1 MQCGVHYLRAGGG
14 ESDANIVHVVKKCY
28 KIKIDYRDF
37 RGCFYRVLQLLSSSA
52 SSNGLHLHSNRT
64 TFARQKDYSCTPI
77 VVPLKGKCSPFAMK
91 RTFFAFAFFA
101 GFACYAHNVLS
112 VNGISETVQ
121 NSRISSQRFPRAL
134 SSQF

>member
-1 MQCGVHYLRAGGG
+1 MRCGVHYLRAGGG
-14 ESDANIVHVVKKCY
+14 ESYANIVHVVKKCY

-37 RGCFYRVLQLLSSSA
+37 RGCFYRVLQRLSSSA

-64 TFARQKDYSCTPI
+64 TFARQKDYSCTPT

-101 GFACYAHNVLS
+101 SFVRYTHNVLS
-112 VNGISETVQ
+112 VNGISRTVQ
-121 NSRISSQRFPRAL
+121 NLRISS
-134 SSQF
+134 

>member
-1 MQCGVHYLRAGGG
+1 MSVTDAVRCGVHYLLPGGG
-14 ESDANIVHVVKKCY
+14 ESDANIVHAVKKCY

-37 RGCFYRVLQLLSSSA
+37 RGCFYRVLQRLSSSA
-52 SSNGLHLHSNRT
+52 SSNGLHLHPNRT
-64 TFARQKDYSCTPI
+64 TFARQKDYSCTPT

-101 GFACYAHNVLS
+101 SFVRYAHNVLS

-121 NSRISSQRFPRAL
+121 NLRISS
-134 SSQF
+134 